1 MRFINQYAGCITEDE
16 VGRKGRA
23 SFGKA
28 VPRSNGG
35 EELDHVDARLCLAAL
50 PATYCLPGNVEALGK
65 LLLGK
70 PAFMAQAG

>member
-1 MRFINQYAGCITEDE
+1 MRSAAKD
-16 VGRKGRA
+16 
-23 SFGKA
+23 SPPLGKPYRDA
-28 VPRSNGG
+28 IGSMS
-35 EELDHVDARLCLAAL
+35 LIVDARLCLAAL